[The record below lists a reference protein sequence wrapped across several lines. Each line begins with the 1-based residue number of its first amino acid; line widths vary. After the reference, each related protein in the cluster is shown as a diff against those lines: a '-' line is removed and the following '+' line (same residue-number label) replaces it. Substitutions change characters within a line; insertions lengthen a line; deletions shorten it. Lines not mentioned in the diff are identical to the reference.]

1 MVDRPVGLSEA
12 DIIRTLAVIEAES
25 EINNVPPPQRQA
37 ILDKARAQ
45 LTIKQGP
52 PGPP

>member
-1 MVDRPVGLSEA
+1 MADKPVGLSEN
-12 DIIRTLAVIEAES
+12 DIIQILTVLEAEA
-25 EINNVPPPQRQA
+25 EINNVPPPQRQL
-37 ILDKARAQ
+37 ILDKARLQ